1 MLDTSSAAPI
11 PGPGPT
17 EQRSFNMQ
25 PQPEHSWRLQ
35 LEMDVEMPPDLDV
48 GGLIPVLHRI
58 IQQRALDEIWIDVV
72 DYRHV
77 GDGPSLLLVS
87 HDAYYGI
94 EHNARRSTVLYRRR
108 RPHDGAV
115 HERLREAADR
125 LLRFA
130 EYLQDEEPL
139 GGADWRSDRW
149 ILSLHDRLLAP
160 GGAPLGSAFESALE
174 CFQHRLWGPQEVT
187 RRQGEDPA
195 GPMAVAFS
203 AEMPEPLGTLRHRLT
218 LPWPPVQDAVRPGSP
233 QAAESQSRN
242 TLTGAPS

>member
-1 MLDTSSAAPI
+1 MSDLALVTPSV
-11 PGPGPT
+11 
-17 EQRSFNMQ
+17 QRPPVERSLKMQ
-25 PQPEHSWRLQ
+25 PQPERSWRLQ
-35 LEMDVEMPPDLDV
+35 LEMDVEFPSDLDI

-77 GDGPSLLLVS
+77 EDGPALLLVS
-87 HDAYYGI
+87 HDAYFGI

-130 EYLQDEEPL
+130 EYLQGEEAL
-139 GGADWRSDRW
+139 SGTTWRSDRW

-160 GGAPLGSAFESALE
+160 GGAPLGTAFEDALQ
-174 CFQHRLWGPQEVT
+174 CFQHRLWGSQEVV
-187 RRQGEDPA
+187 RRQAQDPA

-203 AEMPEPLGTLRHRLT
+203 AEAHEPLETLLHRLT
-218 LPWPPVQDAVRPGSP
+218 LPWPPVQDAA
-233 QAAESQSRN
+233 QAAAAQS
-242 TLTGAPS
+242 TEAPAGAPS